1 MSLLLCTRSPR
12 RTNKGFFYFFLMKIQ
27 IELGIIKGFE
37 REREREPM
45 LRAYGELYC
54 VTIFFIYI

>member
-12 RTNKGFFYFFLMKIQ
+12 RTNKVFFNENTNRAWDNKRVL
-27 IELGIIKGFE
+27 E

-54 VTIFFIYI
+54 VTIFFVYI